1 MQAVG
6 MIVYVVVRWHVKLHR
21 NLVALEEEIG
31 DKLHF
36 WPVRATVRATDA
48 DVIPSLAAGGHDSD
62 RLAIHG
68 RRDHEH
74 SRATVARPAPILHDM
89 AVGSAILIKLVE
101 VSQHL
106 APLGVNRISIVIC
119 YRDALRRHA
128 SCGAMTAT
136 HDDPLAV
143 AIVVEAQAIVMSR
156 PPGGRSRTTL
166 AQPT

>member
-106 APLGVNRISIVIC
+106 APLGVNRISI
-119 YRDALRRHA
+119 RR
-128 SCGAMTAT
+128 SDTAKCA
-136 HDDPLAV
+136 D
-143 AIVVEAQAIVMSR
+143 
-156 PPGGRSRTTL
+156 RTRTDHPRGSAANHEPSDL
-166 AQPT
+166 V

>member
-1 MQAVG
+1 
-6 MIVYVVVRWHVKLHR
+6 VRWHVKLHR

-106 APLGVNRISIVIC
+106 APLGVNRISIVPTKPSAGIDEI
-119 YRDALRRHA
+119 RFPQSL
-128 SCGAMTAT
+128 
-136 HDDPLAV
+136 P
-143 AIVVEAQAIVMSR
+143 EAA
-156 PPGGRSRTTL
+156 
-166 AQPT
+166 